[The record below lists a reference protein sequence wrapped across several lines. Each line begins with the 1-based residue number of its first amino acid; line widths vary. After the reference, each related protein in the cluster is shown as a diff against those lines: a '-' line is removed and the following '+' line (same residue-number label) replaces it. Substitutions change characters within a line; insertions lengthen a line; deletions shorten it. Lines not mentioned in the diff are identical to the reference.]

1 MAEFIKTIK
10 EMEDIF
16 RIAVLN
22 IFQISPNSKEGQSRV
37 RFPWGSGFENKSGS
51 MPVWKR
57 DEDVCIIYELPQ
69 DDAYN
74 RQRDISYKNHENGMD
89 IIRIDE
95 HTDVHYLMFVNYGP
109 NAYEFARD
117 LRDGLNRESIKELFK
132 KNNFFPVPDFPAIKR
147 VPELI
152 NGQWWNRVDF
162 TAVFYEYVRR
172 EETIKTIEN
181 VNIEATAVS
190 KGKELTEHVKSEN

>member
-1 MAEFIKTIK
+1 
-10 EMEDIF
+10 
-16 RIAVLN
+16 
-22 IFQISPNSKEGQSRV
+22 
-37 RFPWGSGFENKSGS
+37 
-51 MPVWKR
+51 
-57 DEDVCIIYELPQ
+57 
-69 DDAYN
+69 
-74 RQRDISYKNHENGMD
+74 
-89 IIRIDE
+89 
-95 HTDVHYLMFVNYGP
+95 MFVNYGP

-132 KNNFFPVPDFPAIKR
+132 KNNFFHVPDFPAIKR

-172 EETIKTIEN
+172 EETIKTIES